1 MAYTCTQSRWLCTLA
16 RFRTVAILAQAIVCS
31 SHFCSLR
38 SYIIL
43 IGDALG
49 AGPAPAASFCSSTP
63 RPCLQ
68 PRGLDHFSQTRR
80 AMLNARVCHATSS
93 TRHTLPTKKVI
104 NWTMACSH
112 WRRCGGTF
120 SHVIILK
127 PMLNLNVAL
136 TVKRSTFVYRQC
148 RCSGSWRS
156 SARSWLWAF
165 LDAARLC
172 SLCHLRAPKVVL
184 APFWRSS

>member
-93 TRHTLPTKKVI
+93 TRHTLPPKKVI

-136 TVKRSTFVYRQC
+136 TLKRSTFVLVTAAGGFMAQC
-148 RCSGSWRS
+148 TTGRDQGAAACSPSPSLSVRIDMWNSR
-156 SARSWLWAF
+156 
-165 LDAARLC
+165 RL
-172 SLCHLRAPKVVL
+172 RL
-184 APFWRSS
+184 A